1 MQRKGVRLVA
11 FIGIHRPEPA
21 GGGVEVNPF
30 SLCGTA
36 SANEGAGV
44 ERIASQQRQAKQCS
58 QEQLNRGPHAAILDS
73 VPGPRKVGIPVSIA
87 IAFRTGTI
95 RTPAFS
101 EDPAGWRDDTFR
113 ERL

>member
-58 QEQLNRGPHAAILDS
+58 QEQLNRGAHATILD
-73 VPGPRKVGIPVSIA
+73 
-87 IAFRTGTI
+87 FT
-95 RTPAFS
+95 S
-101 EDPAGWRDDTFR
+101 EPCKERIQVESATFNSLL
-113 ERL
+113 RLA